1 MRPDAMVL
9 SAYLDG
15 EVPERFVPEIE
26 TAIER
31 DPDVR
36 ATYER
41 LLALRSRLDVDLP
54 FDVAESSR
62 RSWNALMRE
71 APGPKHGIWR
81 RRVAVPLPL
90 LAAAA
95 AVVVVLIG
103 ALLWSAL
110 PQPEGPTPQF
120 ARGSDIDLTFRV
132 DGTDM
137 ERVLQWLVDKNM
149 LGEVNIQLPEQR
161 FQIVGEPVF
170 VRPAQY
176 EGGQLR

>member
-1 MRPDAMVL
+1 MRPDAMIL

-15 EVPERFVPEIE
+15 EVPERFVPDIE
-26 TAIER
+26 AAIER
-31 DPDVR
+31 EPDVR
-36 ATYER
+36 AAYER
-41 LLALRSRLDVDLP
+41 LVALRSRLDVDLP

-62 RSWNALMRE
+62 RSWTAVMRE
-71 APGPKHGIWR
+71 VPGRRRDIWR

-95 AVVVVLIG
+95 AGIAILAG
-103 ALLWSAL
+103 ALLWTTLQPIDAM
-110 PQPEGPTPQF
+110 PQY
-120 ARGSDIDLTFRV
+120 ARGGDIDLTFRV
-132 DGTDM
+132 GETDM

-176 EGGQLR
+176 EGGRLR